1 MTLQQLRYIVAI
13 DQYRHFGKAADACD
27 LTQSTLSLMVK
38 KLEDELDVILFDR
51 DTHPVEPTEM
61 GRKVIAKAKVV
72 LYNAAQI
79 TEITRSEKEILS
91 GPLKIAL
98 ISTAAPV
105 LVPGLFK
112 YLGIHHP
119 AISLQTQEMLT
130 DTIRDRLHKAEVD
143 MGVLSA
149 PTGDPELL
157 EIPLWTERYF
167 AYVSEHDPA
176 YASETIQAK
185 SLIGRP
191 VWIMKEGVQLLDTTS
206 LPESEADNYEHYFEG
221 GRVGTL
227 IQIVNDSGGLTMIPQ
242 THIDLILF
250 SMQKNLRPIVNP
262 ELRRT
267 VCLAIRKDYI
277 HESLLNVVIKAVKSI
292 IPGALLAPEIR
303 KDYLRL

>member
-38 KLEDELDVILFDR
+38 KLEEELDVILFDR

>member
-13 DQYRHFGKAADACD
+13 DQYRHFGKAAEACD

-38 KLEDELDVILFDR
+38 KLEEELDVILFDR
-51 DTHPVEPTEM
+51 DAHPVEPTEM

-227 IQIVNDSGGLTMIPQ
+227 IQIVNDSGGLTMIPE

>member
-13 DQYRHFGKAADACD
+13 DQYRHFGKAAEACE

-38 KLEDELDVILFDR
+38 KLEEELDVILFDR
-51 DTHPVEPTEM
+51 DAHPIEPTEI
-61 GRKVIAKAKVV
+61 GRKVIDKARVV
-72 LYNAAQI
+72 LHNAAQI
-79 TEITRSEKEILS
+79 REMTRTEKEILS

-98 ISTAAPV
+98 ISTVAPV

-112 YLGIHHP
+112 YFGIHHP
-119 AISLQTQEMLT
+119 AISLQTQEMLSET
-130 DTIRDRLHKAEVD
+130 VLGRLHRAEVD
-143 MGVLSA
+143 MGILSA

-167 AYVSEHDPA
+167 AYVSEKDPA
-176 YASETIQAK
+176 YAGETVQAR
-185 SLIGRP
+185 SLTGRP
-191 VWIMKEGVQLLDTTS
+191 VWIMKEGVRLLDTSS

-221 GRVGTL
+221 GRVGTM
-227 IQIVNDSGGLTMIPQ
+227 IQIVNDSGGLTMIPE

-262 ELRRT
+262 ELKRT
-267 VCLAIRKDYI
+267 VCLAIRRDYI
-277 HESLLNVVIKAVKSI
+277 HESMLNVVVRAVKSI

-303 KDYLRL
+303 KEHLTL

>member
-13 DQYRHFGKAADACD
+13 DQYRHFGKAADACE

-38 KLEDELDVILFDR
+38 KLEEELDVILFDR
-51 DTHPVEPTEM
+51 DARPVVPTEI
-61 GRKVIAKAKVV
+61 GRKVIDKAKVV
-72 LYNAAQI
+72 LFNAAQI
-79 TEITRSEKEILS
+79 TEMTRSEKEILS

-98 ISTAAPV
+98 ISTVAPV

-112 YLGIHHP
+112 YVGVHFP
-119 AISLQTQEMLT
+119 AISLQTQEMLS
-130 DTIRDRLHKAEVD
+130 DTILDRLHKAEVD
-143 MGVLSA
+143 MGILSS

-167 AYVSEHDPA
+167 AYVSEKDPA
-176 YASETIQAK
+176 YACETIQAR

-191 VWIMKEGVQLLDTTS
+191 VWIMKGGVQLLDTTS
-206 LPESEADNYEHYFEG
+206 LPESESVNYEHYFEG

-227 IQIVNDSGGLTMIPQ
+227 IQIVNDSGGLTMIPE

-250 SMQKNLRPIVNP
+250 SMHKNLRPIVNP
-262 ELRRT
+262 ELKRT
-267 VCLAIRKDYI
+267 ICLTIRKDYI
-277 HESLLNVVIKAVKSI
+277 HESLLNVVIQAVKTI
-292 IPGALLAPEIR
+292 IPGTLLAPEVR

>member
-13 DQYRHFGKAADACD
+13 DQYRHFGKAAEACD

-51 DTHPVEPTEM
+51 DAHPVEPTEM
-61 GRKVIAKAKVV
+61 GRKVIDKAKVV

-79 TEITRSEKEILS
+79 TEMTRSEKEILS

-130 DTIRDRLHKAEVD
+130 DTILDRLHKAEVD
-143 MGVLSA
+143 MGILSA

-176 YASETIQAK
+176 YANETIQAK

-191 VWIMKEGVQLLDTTS
+191 VWIMKDGVQLLDTTS
-206 LPESEADNYEHYFEG
+206 LPESETDNYEHYFEG

-227 IQIVNDSGGLTMIPQ
+227 IQIVNDSGGLTMIPE

-262 ELRRT
+262 ELKRT

-277 HESLLNVVIKAVKSI
+277 HESLMNVVIQAIKSI
-292 IPGALLAPEIR
+292 SPGALLAPEIR